1 MNRIGSGSN
10 VLFARDLF
18 WKVSRQIG
26 IMRSRKRTPGHLVSG
41 RGQALDDT
49 I

>member
-1 MNRIGSGSN
+1 LRTIFLKIDRHFSE
-10 VLFARDLF
+10 
-18 WKVSRQIG
+18 